1 MENEEHR
8 PRMSVRS
15 IAAAFAATSV
25 LASCSFYMAEPRV
38 ARTDLRADLSGAA
51 VVPATA
57 SGATGYLEGVYRPST
72 QVFEYRLNLVGLSGP
87 VSGGALHG
95 PAAPG
100 GTAPAVSPINIP
112 IYDYTVRDGATLTRD
127 QAAEL
132 LAGRWYVSVSTLQY
146 PGGEIRGQ
154 LLPVATKP

>member
-8 PRMSVRS
+8 PRMSVRF
-15 IAAAFAATSV
+15 AAAALAASSL

-38 ARTDLRADLSGAA
+38 AHTDLRANLSGAS

-95 PAAPG
+95 PAEPG
-100 GTAPAVSPINIP
+100 AVAPAVSPINIP
-112 IYDYTVRDGATLTRD
+112 IYDYTIRDGVTLTRE

-154 LLPVATKP
+154 IVPVATRP

>member
-1 MENEEHR
+1 
-8 PRMSVRS
+8 MSVRPVAAS
-15 IAAAFAATSV
+15 LAAAVV
-25 LASCSFYMAEPRV
+25 LASCSFYMGEPRV
-38 ARTDLRADLSGAA
+38 ERTDLRAALSASA
-51 VVPATA
+51 MVPPGT

-100 GTAPAVSPINIP
+100 ETAPAVSPINIP
-112 IYDYTVRDGATLTRD
+112 IYDYTIRDGVTLTRQ

>member
-1 MENEEHR
+1 
-8 PRMSVRS
+8 MSVYF
-15 IAAAFAATSV
+15 AAAPLAALVAASGLV
-25 LASCSFYMAEPRV
+25 ASCSFYMGEPRV
-38 ARTDLRADLSGAA
+38 ERTDLRADLSGPA
-51 VVPATA
+51 VVPPTA

-87 VSGGALHG
+87 VTGGSLNG

-100 GTAPAVSPINIP
+100 ANAPAVSPINIP
-112 IYDYTVRDGATLTRD
+112 IYDYTIRDGVTLTRE

-154 LLPVATKP
+154 LVPAATKP